1 MTNLQNL
8 DQIVS
13 GLRAAG
19 VKPTIT
25 VLKTRKARKGSS
37 WCKANA
43 PTPNVGLHQVSTIAG
58 GNVTGNASGK
68 VA

>member
-13 GLRAAG
+13 GLQAAG

-25 VLKTRKARKGSS
+25 VLKTKKARKGSS
-37 WCKANA
+37 SCKAKA
-43 PTPNVGLHQVSTIAG
+43 PTPNVGLHQVSKVAG
-58 GNVTGNASGK
+58 GNTTGNSAGK
-68 VA
+68 LA